1 MRSARN
7 SERRIY
13 LRAASAGG
21 SLARRI
27 AASITRRPI
36 DSAAIFAAAA
46 ASLVI
51 VVNAVFLQSGSHP
64 APFFV
69 NTTSSPVTAD
79 SRAKPAEP
87 AVPARPAVVPLP
99 LPQPVAARR
108 NDPIADLINPS
119 PRIMA
124 VQRALSEYGYG
135 QIKPSGFLDDA
146 TGAAIEKFERA
157 RRLPITG
164 RVTDRLVGELTSL
177 VGHPLE

>member
-1 MRSARN
+1 VRSARN

-27 AASITRRPI
+27 TASITRRPI

-69 NTTSSPVTAD
+69 NTTVSQVTAD

-99 LPQPVAARR
+99 PQPVAARR

-135 QIKPSGFLDDA
+135 QIRPSGFLDDA
-146 TGAAIEKFERA
+146 TSAAIEKFERA